1 MSQELYYQQ
10 VATVR
15 KAQQFQRD
23 FAPLLTQIINT
34 APVEVTTGVRNC
46 CKRKHI
52 KSESILAPTELNI
65 IQTDFEKHLIASHEQ
80 AQTENT
86 RLKIAAIATLAKSQE
101 NLMVT
106 SSSVIAENIHRIV
119 NAPTVKE
126 TNKEIRSAFREIKE
140 QHTLAFSKNLSIAI
154 KESAIAVGFRN
165 VQISEEKNMK
175 IIRIIAT
182 NSAGQNLISEID
194 TSNKQVDIRTELI
207 GYTDGSCEHVI
218 RAFDDELSVRGIT
231 TKVKEQ
237 KATKGVPQ
245 MPYTQ
250 KLVKSKKTVHRTF
263 EDEQTI
269 SENKAQNIITIKQ

>member
-1 MSQELYYQQ
+1 
-10 VATVR
+10 
-15 KAQQFQRD
+15 
-23 FAPLLTQIINT
+23 
-34 APVEVTTGVRNC
+34 
-46 CKRKHI
+46 
-52 KSESILAPTELNI
+52 
-65 IQTDFEKHLIASHEQ
+65 
-80 AQTENT
+80 
-86 RLKIAAIATLAKSQE
+86 
-101 NLMVT
+101 
-106 SSSVIAENIHRIV
+106 
-119 NAPTVKE
+119 
-126 TNKEIRSAFREIKE
+126 
-140 QHTLAFSKNLSIAI
+140 
-154 KESAIAVGFRN
+154 
-165 VQISEEKNMK
+165 MK